1 MLKTTPDP
9 PAESQAR
16 PALRTR
22 SSSQESAREPDTD
35 PSLYGTLQPRC
46 PRWMRALGFLSTS
59 VPSPRTLLPVWSS
72 PRVHALS

>member
-1 MLKTTPDP
+1 MLKTTLDP

-35 PSLYGTLQPRC
+35 PYLHGTLQPGC
-46 PRWMRALGFLSTS
+46 PRWMRALGSLSAS
-59 VPSPRTLLPVWSS
+59 VPSPRTLLPAWSS
-72 PRVHALS
+72 LRVHALS